1 MASSLFQ
8 TVHCPAPFVS
18 KQHFKRRSVAVST
31 PCRRPTVCANQV
43 HDTLGVPETLLR
55 KGSSVLLSLA
65 AAFAVSAAPAM
76 AEIRLPPIDNDP
88 NRCER
93 AYTGNTIGQ
102 ANAVSDR
109 VLDLRMCDFTGK
121 DLSGKTLSGALLKD
135 AVLPNANLREAVLSK
150 AYAVGA
156 NLSGVD
162 MTNAVVDRVDF
173 RKANLSNVKF
183 YNAVITGTTF
193 EGANLDG
200 AEFEGALIGNEDVK
214 RLCLNPTLTGES
226 RMGVG
231 CRMK

>member
-1 MASSLFQ
+1 MSVRSPVVCVKQSHSLG
-8 TVHCPAPFVS
+8 CSESLP
-18 KQHFKRRSVAVST
+18 
-31 PCRRPTVCANQV
+31 
-43 HDTLGVPETLLR
+43 
-55 KGSSVLLSLA
+55 KGAGFLLSLA
-65 AAFAVSAAPAM
+65 AALTVTAAPAL
-76 AEIRLPPIDNDP
+76 AEVRLPPIDRDP
-88 NRCER
+88 TRCER

-102 ANAVSDR
+102 ANAVSDK

-135 AVLPNANLREAVLSK
+135 AILPNSTMRETVLTK

-156 NLSGVD
+156 NFSGAD
-162 MTNAVVDRVDF
+162 MTNAVIDRVDF

-183 YNAVITGTTF
+183 INAVITGTAF
-193 EGANLDG
+193 DGANLDG
-200 AEFEGALIGNEDVK
+200 AIFEDALIGNEDVK